1 MRKHRQN
8 WLDIFSGFRV
18 ALDARKIIL
27 GTLGAYATIVVVLG
41 LLAAAGHWWPG
52 AQGIM
57 AGLLTAPWPCSTVW
71 NVLCSLPQHCSAN
84 LCALSDPAV
93 RCMAF
98 QKLAFLA
105 GGGIIILFI
114 WSFFGGAIARIAAL
128 DFARDERPQIGEATA
143 FTAGK
148 FGSFFWSPIVPL
160 IFVAV
165 FILCNV
171 LLGVVGRIPGAGP
184 ILVGLFFA
192 LAALSAFLVVLLLI
206 GTFFGFLF
214 MWPTIAMEGTDAFD
228 AISRAFNYLYA
239 RPWKTIWCCL
249 VAAVYGLAVTFFVVV
264 FAGWMLNIAEH
275 TVALGM
281 GHRFMRIS
289 QFLQSGMPP
298 DGASVSEMWAGI
310 WIKVVR
316 ITVAGL
322 VLGFWASYK
331 ISAMTIIYSVLR
343 RDVDGTDMNEVFLP
357 EPEETPAEPPAAE
370 PPVEAGKPAEP
381 KPDTTAGEQQK
392 SE

>member
-27 GTLGAYATIVVVLG
+27 GTLGAYATIFVVLG
-41 LLAAAGHWWPG
+41 FLSVAGNWWPG
-52 AQGIM
+52 APGLM
-57 AGLLTAPWPCSTVW
+57 VGLLADPFTTVCSILRTLPGQCCA
-71 NVLCSLPQHCSAN
+71 NVH
-84 LCALSDPAV
+84 ALRDPATC
-93 RCMAF
+93 CMAF

-105 GGGIIILFI
+105 AGGIVLLFI

-128 DFARDERPQIGEATA
+128 DFAHDERPQIGQAIA
-143 FTAGK
+143 FSSGK

-165 FILCNV
+165 LLLCNV

-184 ILVGLFFA
+184 IIMGLFYA
-192 LAALSAFLVVLLLI
+192 LAAVSAFLVVLLLI
-206 GTFFGFLF
+206 GTVFGSLF

-239 RPWKTIWCCL
+239 RPWKTLWCVL
-249 VAAVYGLAVTFFVVV
+249 VAAVYGLAVLLFVTA
-264 FAGWMLNIAEH
+264 FAGLLLYIAEQA
-275 TVALGM
+275 VAAGM
-281 GHRFMRIS
+281 GYRFARIGF
-289 QFLQSGMPP
+289 FLRWGAPA
-298 DGASVSEMWAGI
+298 DGTTVPQLWAAM

-316 ITVAGL
+316 VTVVGL
-322 VLGFWASYK
+322 VLGYWASYK

-357 EPEETPAEPPAAE
+357 EPEEETPAEPPA
-370 PPVEAGKPAEP
+370 EP
-381 KPDTTAGEQQK
+381 KPETAAGEQPK

>member
-27 GTLGAYATIVVVLG
+27 GTLGAYATIFVVLG
-41 LLAAAGHWWPG
+41 FLSVAGNWWPG
-52 AQGIM
+52 APGLM
-57 AGLLTAPWPCSTVW
+57 VGLLADPFTTVCSILRTLPGQCCA
-71 NVLCSLPQHCSAN
+71 NVH
-84 LCALSDPAV
+84 ALRDPATC
-93 RCMAF
+93 CMAF

-105 GGGIIILFI
+105 GGGIILLFI

-128 DFARDERPQIGEATA
+128 DFAHDERPQIGQAIA
-143 FTAGK
+143 FSSGK

-165 FILCNV
+165 LLLCNV

-184 ILVGLFFA
+184 IIMGLFYA
-192 LAALSAFLVVLLLI
+192 LAAVSAFLVVLLLI
-206 GTFFGFLF
+206 GTVFGSLF

-239 RPWKTIWCCL
+239 RPWKTLWCVL
-249 VAAVYGLAVTFFVVV
+249 VAAVYGLAVLLFVTA
-264 FAGWMLNIAEH
+264 FAGLLLYIAEQA
-275 TVALGM
+275 VAAGM
-281 GHRFMRIS
+281 GYRFARIGF
-289 QFLQSGMPP
+289 FLRWGAPA
-298 DGASVSEMWAGI
+298 DGTTVPQLWAAM

-316 ITVAGL
+316 VTVVGL
-322 VLGFWASYK
+322 VLGYWASYK

-357 EPEETPAEPPAAE
+357 EPEEETPAEPPA
-370 PPVEAGKPAEP
+370 EP
-381 KPDTTAGEQQK
+381 KPETAAGEQPK

>member
-18 ALDARKIIL
+18 AIDARKIIL
-27 GTLGAYATIVVVLG
+27 GTLGAYLTIFL
-41 LLAAAGHWWPG
+41 LLIFLAAAGLLWPG
-52 AQGIM
+52 AQGLM
-57 AGLLTAPWPCSTVW
+57 VSLLADPFTTVW
-71 NVLCSLPQHCSAN
+71 NLLRTLPGQCCAN
-84 LCALSDPAV
+84 VCAMWEPATC
-93 RCMAF
+93 CMAF

-105 GGGIIILFI
+105 GGGIVLLFV

-128 DFARDERPQIGEATA
+128 DFAHDERPQIGQAA
-143 FTAGK
+143 VFSLGK
-148 FGSFFWSPIVPL
+148 IGSFFWSPIVPL

-165 FILCNV
+165 LILCNV

-184 ILVGLFFA
+184 IILGLFYA
-192 LAALSAFLVVLLLI
+192 LAVLSGFLVVLLLI
-206 GTFFGFLF
+206 GTFFGMLF

-239 RPWKTIWCCL
+239 RPWKTIWCVL
-249 VAAVYGLAVTFFVVV
+249 VAAVYGLAVLLFVAA
-264 FAGWMLNIAEH
+264 FAALLINIAEQ

-281 GHRFMRIS
+281 GYRFIRIGE
-289 QFLQSGMPP
+289 FLQWGAPP
-298 DGASVSEMWAGI
+298 EGSSVPEVWAAI
-310 WIKVVR
+310 WMRVVR
-316 ITVAGL
+316 VTVVGL

-343 RDVDGTDMNEVFLP
+343 RDVDGTDMSEVFLP
-357 EPEETPAEPPAAE
+357 EPEESPAEPPAAE
-370 PPVEAGKPAEP
+370 PPAEP
-381 KPDTTAGEQQK
+381 KPDTAAGEQPK